1 MRIFKRKPK
10 VVEVPPI
17 AQESIAGF
25 KFRVFT
31 EPAQLPFKRAI
42 KYLGLKE
49 QAYWRMNEGT
59 VNVFL
64 ENLTDYIKAD
74 KKEEALTLIN
84 YVNELR
90 KMENTIAEVLEF
102 IDCFILV
109 PGEKENELS
118 LGYKQM
124 KIELSKNPEILD
136 FFLAFAQPLLKKPT
150 DSSTD
155 IINYLK
161 ESGRI
166 KMENRLL
173 GFITR
178 PAMLTLGKV

>member
-1 MRIFKRKPK
+1 MRLFRRKPK
-10 VVEVPPI
+10 VVEVPPLT
-17 AQESIAGF
+17 EGSVAGF
-25 KFRVFT
+25 KFRMYT
-31 EPAQLPFKRAI
+31 EPAHLPFKRAI

-59 VNVFL
+59 INVFL
-64 ENLTDYIKAD
+64 ENITEYIKAD
-74 KKEEALTLIN
+74 KKEEALTLIG

-90 KMENTIAEVLEF
+90 KMENTIAEVLEY

-136 FFLAFAQPLLKKPT
+136 FFLAFAQPLLKEQTPT
-150 DSSTD
+150 SKD
-155 IINYLK
+155 IITYLK
-161 ESGRI
+161 ESGRLI
-166 KMENRLL
+166 MEKRLL
-173 GFITR
+173 AFITR